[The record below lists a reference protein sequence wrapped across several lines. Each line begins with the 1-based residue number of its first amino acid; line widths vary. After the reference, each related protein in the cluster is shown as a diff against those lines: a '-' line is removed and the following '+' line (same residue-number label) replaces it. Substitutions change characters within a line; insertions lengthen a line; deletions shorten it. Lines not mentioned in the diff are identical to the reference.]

1 MLSQL
6 YQQSSICTQQ
16 YNTFATVNTVYNA
29 CKMYFWIIIR
39 ADSRRTAHIKSH
51 TVLIKSNNKALHL
64 ECYQVE
70 SIKHVKHNRMDTN
83 DFRS

>member
-1 MLSQL
+1 
-6 YQQSSICTQQ
+6 
-16 YNTFATVNTVYNA
+16 
-29 CKMYFWIIIR
+29 MYFWIIIR
-39 ADSRRTAHIKSH
+39 ADSKRTAYIKSH

-70 SIKHVKHNRMDTN
+70 SIKHVKHNQMDTN